1 MSLWSSSRGKVT
13 DSGEERKPMAHSDVA
28 RPSDIPR
35 VVIYG
40 EPDRR
45 ADFTFLHVERIP
57 LRSRPN
63 DWTIRLHAHDDVHQ
77 VFLVMR
83 EGGRVRV
90 DATELSFEA
99 PALLVVP
106 AGAVHGFTFRPG
118 TDGYVLSLSR
128 AIHERLASYDYDL
141 GAAFERHAVLGSLE
155 READLAGLESAFA
168 TVAHEV
174 LWSAPARQAAVE
186 GALLR
191 ILVSITR
198 HAPARTVDWGRA
210 AQRDRL
216 IVERFRMLV
225 EQNFRANLSIG
236 AYAARL
242 GVSEA
247 RLTTACR
254 RMLGSPAIR
263 LIHRRIMI
271 EAERH
276 LAYSTMAV
284 GEIAAA
290 LGFTDPAYFSRFFT
304 KHAGKSPSEFRT
316 RHGSR
321 FS

>member
-1 MSLWSSSRGKVT
+1 MAET
-13 DSGEERKPMAHSDVA
+13 DLRLQSE
-28 RPSDIPR
+28 IPR

-40 EPDRR
+40 EPERR

-63 DWTIRLHAHDDVHQ
+63 GWTIRLHAHDDVHQ
-77 VFLVMR
+77 VFFVTR
-83 EGGRVRV
+83 EGGRMRI
-90 DATELSFEA
+90 DAAALCFEA
-99 PALLVVP
+99 PALLIVP
-106 AGAVHGFTFRPG
+106 AGAVHGFAFRPE

-128 AIHERLASYDYDL
+128 AIHERLASYDPDL
-141 GAAFERHAVLGSLE
+141 GRAFERHAVIDALDQG
-155 READLAGLESAFA
+155 ADFGGLEGAFA

-174 LWSAPARQAAVE
+174 LWSAPAGQAAIE
-186 GALLR
+186 SALLR
-191 ILVSITR
+191 IVVAIIR
-198 HAPARTVDWGRA
+198 HSPALTVEWGRA

-216 IVERFRMLV
+216 IVERFRTLV

-236 AYAARL
+236 AYAAKL

-254 RMLGSPAIR
+254 RTLGSPAIK

-276 LAYSTMAV
+276 LAYSAV
-284 GEIAAA
+284 AVAEIAAL
-290 LGFTDPAYFSRFFT
+290 LGFSDPAYFSRFFT
-304 KHAGKSPSEFRT
+304 KHAGKSPTDFRA